1 MYTTS
6 IYFILLYTHVHIMLI
21 TIVRRARE
29 SLRWWKSLDRGCF
42 ITKLDTSHE
51 IGKMNSVFRISRS
64 MFLWKFNVQVRNIMY
79 TIAAKE
85 IADDPNYRCVNT
97 PSTQP
102 WRTLYDDFSLASHTH
117 SDIKYI
123 HTHTDT
129 CGRTLRPNLGRHYNT
144 ILVYVYLGIFL

>member
-6 IYFILLYTHVHIMLI
+6 ILIWLYTRGYIMLI
-21 TIVRRARE
+21 TIVGRARE
-29 SLRWWKSLDRGCF
+29 SSRWWKSLDRGCF

-51 IGKMNSVFRISRS
+51 IRKMCSVFRISRFV
-64 MFLWKFNVQVRNIMY
+64 FLWKFNVQIHNIVY

-97 PSTQP
+97 PGTQP

-117 SDIKYI
+117 SDIKYT
-123 HTHTDT
+123 HTH
-129 CGRTLRPNLGRHYNT
+129 RHLWT
-144 ILVYVYLGIFL
+144 YLAAQPWSPL